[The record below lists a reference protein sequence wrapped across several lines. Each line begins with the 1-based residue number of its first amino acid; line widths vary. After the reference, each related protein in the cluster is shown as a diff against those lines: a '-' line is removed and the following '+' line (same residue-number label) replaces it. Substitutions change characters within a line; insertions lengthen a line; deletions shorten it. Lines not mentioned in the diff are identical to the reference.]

1 MFISKKRL
9 KIKLFIAEQ
18 EVEDLKVALRK
29 SYVDTILA
37 RIDAYAE
44 GYEDGQ
50 KVKEDKGIKDVEVCD
65 CGCYEEGC
73 E

>member
-1 MFISKKRL
+1 MFIIKKRL
-9 KIKLFIAEQ
+9 KIKLFIAET

-44 GYEDGQ
+44 GYEDGH
-50 KVKEDKGIKDVEVCD
+50 KDKEDKGINDIDVCD